1 MMHNL
6 SITEPCLLKR
16 RVPADAAVIANL
28 LVKERIAQHDAAAA
42 VILFG
47 SRARGDAEPESDW
60 DFLVLSNNHH
70 IEEFASEL
78 RKDLLYTVELPYNA
92 VISLIVK
99 NRNEWFG
106 RYDVTPLFDSI
117 SKEGIEL

>member
-1 MMHNL
+1 MIDNL
-6 SITEPCLLKR
+6 SITEPWLLKR
-16 RVPADAAVIANL
+16 RVPEDAAVIANL
-28 LVKERIAQHDAAAA
+28 VKKRVAQHDAGAQ

-47 SRARGDAEPESDW
+47 SRARGDAEPDSDW
-60 DFLVLSNNHH
+60 DFLVLTNNHQ

-78 RKDLLYTVELPYNA
+78 RKDLLYAVELPYNA
-92 VISLIVK
+92 GLSLIVK
-99 NRNEWFG
+99 NRDEWFD